1 MEKKKADK
9 AFSGTS
15 ESQLKAN
22 RKYEVEKTDNIRVR
36 VPKGSANIIKDY
48 VAESE
53 KYSSVNE
60 MIIKLI
66 EKEIGKKLK

>member
-1 MEKKKADK
+1 MEKRIKAN
-9 AFSGTS
+9 STS
-15 ESQLKAN
+15 EPQKRAN

-48 VAESE
+48 VADSS
-53 KYSSVNE
+53 KYNSVNG
-60 MIIKLI
+60 MIIELI